1 VRIELDPSEPELAKS
16 IAAALTSPPAQAT
29 LNAWSE
35 GAPRYRVSF
44 AEGGHQRALV
54 LAIALAVSKAVP
66 ALVNDSRDASWEI
79 VVVRDASPPHLVLVP
94 RAYEDAR
101 FSYRK
106 RDVRAASHPTI
117 AAALARACVP
127 QATDVVWDPFLGSG
141 LELIERAR
149 LGPVRTL
156 LGSDIDPTALDAA
169 RENLAAAG
177 VRAELREGDALRLH
191 PDNVSLI
198 LTNPPM
204 GRRLL
209 RDSSLGSFLDA
220 FVAHAATVL
229 ARRGRLVWLSPLPE
243 RTRRVAERAGLHVGP
258 EGAMVDMGGFSAE
271 LQTFRRG

>member
-1 VRIELDPSEPELAKS
+1 VLDPRP
-16 IAAALTSPPAQAT
+16 
-29 LNAWSE
+29 N
-35 GAPRYRVSF
+35 
-44 AEGGHQRALV
+44 
-54 LAIALAVSKAVP
+54 
-66 ALVNDSRDASWEI
+66 
-79 VVVRDASPPHLVLVP
+79 
-94 RAYEDAR
+94 EDAR
-101 FSYRK
+101 VSYRNL
-106 RDVRAASHPTI
+106 DIRAASHPTI

-127 QATDVVWDPFLGSG
+127 QAKDVVWDPFLGSVI
-141 LELIERAR
+141 ELIERAR